1 MKLLTEQKHE
11 LEGLTVHTIQTAKY
25 KTNTFILKLNAPLD
39 KKTVTMRALLPYVLQ
54 SATESLPSTTKLR
67 TYLDELLWCYFTS
80 RLNKKVIT
88 TILRFALI

>member
-11 LEGLTVHTIQTAKY
+11 LEGLTVHTIQTAKC

-54 SATESLPSTTKLR
+54 SPTESLPSTTKLC
-67 TYLDELLWCYFTS
+67 TYLDELYGATLQID
-80 RLNKKVIT
+80 LKKKSDYHEI
-88 TILRFALI
+88 